1 MSAERLKRLKFGSH
15 GWNGSR
21 NGFAAVAIVLLI
33 AGSPA
38 RTLAWGAQGHRLV
51 ALLAAE
57 RLTPT
62 ARRNVTWLLGP
73 ESLADVSSWADRY
86 LEGNYQTFY
95 WHFLNIPSGAT
106 SYDRDRDC
114 PRQPGVDAGGRGD
127 QWRDCAVDRILYN
140 KARLADTTL
149 DRADRAIALK
159 FLVHFVGDLHQP
171 FHALGVGHGGNDIRV
186 TVFGSEICGNYPCNL
201 HGVWDGGLIAHRG
214 LDDAHYLPLLRE
226 LLQDGAQI
234 FFEAHLEH
242 PIGLVEHQQLQRVEP
257 QVLLVQE
264 RAQAAWGAD
273 DDVRPVLERVA
284 VGAHR
289 HPAVQRD
296 QLDVGRGARERSQL
310 ACDLIRKLTRRT
322 DHQRLHLSHVGPEAL
337 EQGQAERGGLAAAGL
352 GLRDQVLALQHR
364 RQGSGLDRRHLRVPE
379 ADQVLEQRR

>member
-1 MSAERLKRLKFGSH
+1 VSAEQLEHLSARTRAM
-15 GWNGSR
+15 NRSR
-21 NGFAAVAIVLLI
+21 SGIAALVTVLLI

-57 RLTPT
+57 RLTPV

-95 WHFLNIPSGAT
+95 WHFLNIPPGAT

-114 PRQPGVDAGGRGD
+114 PRQPGVEAGGRGD
-127 QWRDCAVDRILYN
+127 DWRDCAVDRILYN

-171 FHALGVGHGGNDIRV
+171 FHALGVGHGGNDIKV
-186 TVFGSEICGNYPCNL
+186 TVFGSETCGNYPCNL

-214 LDDAHYLPLLRE
+214 LDDAHYLPVLRE
-226 LLQDGAQI
+226 LIAKNKW
-234 FFEAHLEH
+234 EAAPAGTPAEWAMQSHDLGKAALLPEH
-242 PIGLVEHQQLQRVEP
+242 GSADEAYYRAHIATVERRL
-257 QVLLVQE
+257 
-264 RAQAAWGAD
+264 AQAG
-273 DDVRPVLERVA
+273 VR
-284 VGAHR
+284 
-289 HPAVQRD
+289 
-296 QLDVGRGARERSQL
+296 
-310 ACDLIRKLTRRT
+310 
-322 DHQRLHLSHVGPEAL
+322 
-337 EQGQAERGGLAAAGL
+337 LAAALNEAL
-352 GLRDQVLALQHR
+352 GM
-364 RQGSGLDRRHLRVPE
+364 
-379 ADQVLEQRR
+379 